1 MTVLQLK
8 AKPASNCLGGVKYL
22 PQLYQ
27 EKHMT
32 EYVEDIKIDEKIKLN
47 VEEPSKYK
55 VIMLNDDTT
64 PMEWVID
71 IMKMIFNHS
80 QETAEKLTLT
90 IHNEGSA
97 VAGIYTYEIAEQK
110 SVEST
115 NASREHGFP
124 LQLRLDRE

>member
-1 MTVLQLK
+1 M
-8 AKPASNCLGGVKYL
+8 S
-22 PQLYQ
+22 
-27 EKHMT
+27 T
-32 EYVEDIKIDEKIKLN
+32 EYVEDVKIDEKIQMK

-71 IMKMIFNHS
+71 LMKMIFNHS
-80 QETAEKLTLT
+80 QETAEQLTLT

-97 VAGIYTYEIAEQK
+97 VVGTYTYEIAEQK

-124 LQLRLDRE
+124 LQLRLDKE